1 MGGNKIQMMRYR
13 IQFFDMANVVVL
25 EITIEAE
32 NKQAAISKA
41 KSILIAA
48 NWEAIKYK

>member
-1 MGGNKIQMMRYR
+1 MMRYR

-41 KSILIAA
+41 KSIWKFE
-48 NWEAIKYK
+48 NKSVKCYTV